1 MSRSH
6 SEPQHEPDVRS
17 KRLSRLPRYLEDYD
31 VEYRGFQHTYPH
43 PSRLQPEPCDRESEM
58 EGAAGMTPLIR
69 RHETERGRDVTEDR
83 DAQTVIQQLREENRR
98 LKNTI
103 EGMKYSDLSDE
114 TDSSRCP
121 LPQPRTHSLCKAAK
135 KQDQIPPVPAPRKN
149 KSPIAQVSKLTFKET
164 ENLAVDDKRTELT
177 DEELDSETELSSDL
191 SKMRLQSTP
200 KDRDAQYLS
209 RSKPQPRTGVHTA
222 HGPSYSHD
230 QRHIPPQ
237 PPIYHPFIS
246 PDFRSRGE
254 ADYPLRPHYQ
264 SRDFGRRFPSPPTKE
279 SIYRGPTP
287 SIPDFSDY
295 AVAEIS
301 LLKQA
306 QAMCFPVEFELLTN
320 GKSLP
325 SHSRLVSLAPEIDH
339 STGLVRVG
347 GRLRRS
353 ELLDRDAAHPV
364 VLDSK
369 HPLSQL
375 LIKHYDE
382 KLHHPG
388 PERVFAELRRQY
400 WIIKGRE
407 AVRRHQH
414 QCQECRKWRGKP
426 SVPKMADLPPARLRL
441 YSPAFYSTGVDC
453 FGPLIIK
460 VGRRNEKRWGIIF
473 KCMTTRGVYIDLL
486 TKIDTD
492 SFLMALRRFT
502 ARRGTPHELYSDQG
516 TNFRGGERE
525 LSEAFAAM
533 QPTLQCQLAKQK
545 IEFHF
550 NPPAAPHFGGIWER
564 EIRSLKS
571 ALNVALGAQHVTEEV
586 LSTVLTEI
594 EGILNS
600 KPLGYV
606 SSDVADVD
614 PVTPNSLLMGRPD
627 SDLPQVIYPER
638 ELLSRRRWRHSQVLA
653 DHFWAHFVKRYLPE
667 LQTRAKWTA
676 DGDKPIET
684 GTVVMIIDHQLPR
697 ALWPVGKVSATIPGA
712 DGKIRTAEVQVQG
725 RKYVRPVSKLIR
737 LLPLPEDGKNL

>member
-1 MSRSH
+1 
-6 SEPQHEPDVRS
+6 
-17 KRLSRLPRYLEDYD
+17 
-31 VEYRGFQHTYPH
+31 
-43 PSRLQPEPCDRESEM
+43 
-58 EGAAGMTPLIR
+58 
-69 RHETERGRDVTEDR
+69 
-83 DAQTVIQQLREENRR
+83 
-98 LKNTI
+98 
-103 EGMKYSDLSDE
+103 
-114 TDSSRCP
+114 
-121 LPQPRTHSLCKAAK
+121 
-135 KQDQIPPVPAPRKN
+135 
-149 KSPIAQVSKLTFKET
+149 
-164 ENLAVDDKRTELT
+164 
-177 DEELDSETELSSDL
+177 
-191 SKMRLQSTP
+191 
-200 KDRDAQYLS
+200 
-209 RSKPQPRTGVHTA
+209 
-222 HGPSYSHD
+222 
-230 QRHIPPQ
+230 
-237 PPIYHPFIS
+237 
-246 PDFRSRGE
+246 
-254 ADYPLRPHYQ
+254 
-264 SRDFGRRFPSPPTKE
+264 
-279 SIYRGPTP
+279 
-287 SIPDFSDY
+287 
-295 AVAEIS
+295 
-301 LLKQA
+301 
-306 QAMCFPVEFELLTN
+306 
-320 GKSLP
+320 
-325 SHSRLVSLAPEIDH
+325 
-339 STGLVRVG
+339 
-347 GRLRRS
+347 
-353 ELLDRDAAHPV
+353 
-364 VLDSK
+364 
-369 HPLSQL
+369 
-375 LIKHYDE
+375 
-382 KLHHPG
+382 
-388 PERVFAELRRQY
+388 
-400 WIIKGRE
+400 
-407 AVRRHQH
+407 
-414 QCQECRKWRGKP
+414 
-426 SVPKMADLPPARLRL
+426 
-441 YSPAFYSTGVDC
+441 
-453 FGPLIIK
+453 
-460 VGRRNEKRWGIIF
+460 
-473 KCMTTRGVYIDLL
+473 
-486 TKIDTD
+486 
-492 SFLMALRRFT
+492 MALRRFT

-614 PVTPNSLLMGRPD
+614 SVTPNSLLMGRPD

>member
-121 LPQPRTHSLCKAAK
+121 LPQPRTHSLCTAAK

-287 SIPDFSDY
+287 SIPDFS
-295 AVAEIS
+295 
-301 LLKQA
+301 
-306 QAMCFPVEFELLTN
+306 
-320 GKSLP
+320 
-325 SHSRLVSLAPEIDH
+325 
-339 STGLVRVG
+339 
-347 GRLRRS
+347 
-353 ELLDRDAAHPV
+353 
-364 VLDSK
+364 

-614 PVTPNSLLMGRPD
+614 SVTPNSLLMGRPD